1 MDFLDDSL
9 ARYGKDSAAYIRSAS
24 MHHVCPLRLTDTLT
38 LSFGTNFWPVLR
50 PELVTAII
58 ESLLELSSPIP
69 FVFATAMPNG
79 KIEPELKKRVESSGR
94 GLVVD
99 WAPQVRVLRHEA
111 VGMFLVECSLLA
123 DVSLINILDA
133 LRIWQSD

>member
-9 ARYGKDSAAYIRSAS
+9 ARHGKGSAAYIRSAS
-24 MHHVCPLRLTDTLT
+24 SMHRVCPLRLTDYLT
-38 LSFGTNFWPVLR
+38 LSFGTNFWPALR
-50 PELVTAII
+50 PELVTVII

-111 VGMFLVECSLLA
+111 VGMFLVGVYFLFWRMS
-123 DVSLINILDA
+123 
-133 LRIWQSD
+133 R